1 MQMFGSKRGS
11 EGASALKLDVETV
24 IGPNAKFKGSLTSNA
39 PLRID
44 GEFEGDITSTAEV
57 MVGEN
62 GRVKAKISARTAVI
76 AGAINGNMEVTEKL
90 EVLSTA
96 KLVGDVQAGSLVI
109 AEGAVFKG
117 NCGMRQETE

>member
-1 MQMFGSKRGS
+1 MFGSKRGS

-76 AGAINGNMEVTEKL
+76 AGAIIGNMEVTEKL

>member
-1 MQMFGSKRGS
+1 MFGSKRGS